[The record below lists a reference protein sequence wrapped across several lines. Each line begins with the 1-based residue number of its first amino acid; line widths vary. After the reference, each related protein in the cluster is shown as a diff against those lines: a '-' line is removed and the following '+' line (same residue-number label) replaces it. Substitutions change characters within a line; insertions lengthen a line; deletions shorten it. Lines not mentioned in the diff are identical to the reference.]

1 MSTMAKT
8 PDTSFIHLE
17 PDVHTEPYWA
27 AAREH
32 RLVAAK
38 CAACGH
44 FVMPPTGYCPKCRG
58 TEMEW
63 VELSGRATLYTYTVV
78 RHAVIPAVVETL
90 PYVIG
95 IVKLPDADDTKM
107 ITNIIE
113 CDVDELK
120 IGQELEVVWHE
131 QSEDVTLPLFRP
143 VAG

>member
-8 PDTSFIHLE
+8 PDTSFIRLD
-17 PDVHTEPYWA
+17 PDAHTQPFWDA
-27 AAREH
+27 AKDH

-38 CAACGH
+38 CAADGTV
-44 FVMPPTGYCPKCRG
+44 VMPPTGYCPKCRG

-63 VELSGRATLYTYTVV
+63 VDLSGRATLYTYTVV
-78 RHAVIPAVVETL
+78 RHAVIPAVTQTL

-95 IVKLPDADDTKM
+95 IVKLPDADDVKM
-107 ITNIIE
+107 ITNIVD

-131 QSEDVTLPLFRP
+131 HSPEFTLPLFRP
-143 VAG
+143 AGS